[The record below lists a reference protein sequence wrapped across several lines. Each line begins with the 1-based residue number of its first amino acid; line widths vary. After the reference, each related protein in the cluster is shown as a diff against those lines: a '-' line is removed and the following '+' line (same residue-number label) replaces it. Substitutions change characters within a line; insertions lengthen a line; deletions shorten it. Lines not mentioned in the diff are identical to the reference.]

1 MATDTPTNQIARDQA
16 PESVTGVQLAQGI
29 GHRPVQGFW
38 GEAWSQVIR
47 RPGAIFGLAWISIVA
62 FFAVFAPFI
71 ASGHPLVMRQL
82 GGDQAGALTS
92 PLISTL
98 KATDILLLLGAITG
112 VTWMALPMKL
122 DRGTR
127 LGALIIAALHAGI
140 VVIIL
145 SLVSAKAASRDA
157 SDWLR
162 AAEQG
167 SLFAPLVCFGT
178 ALLIAVPT
186 LFLSPFERWGPRLVS
201 VGLVTAVV
209 GVVTTITWVTPIE
222 RYDYRQRQA
231 RGEIVPTY
239 TVIPFGPQQ
248 GDTTLN
254 IKPPGSNL
262 LRPAIDRFE
271 RDTTVRARLRAAVE
285 ADPSLS
291 AQTPRLRLAAIPAD
305 AEIVGVAAGEINTQA
320 ELLSVPAATIVADL
334 EAAVADGGLTTA
346 LDIIRWIDDRPIER
360 FHLGT
365 DSLGQ
370 DVLSQMLHACRLSI
384 SIGLVSTLIAVT
396 IGVTVGALMGYFG
409 GWIDLLLYRV
419 VEIFMSIPVL
429 FLLIVAAAVLPRNTY
444 VMMAIIGCV
453 TWTGSARFVRAEFF
467 KLRNQDFVQS
477 ARAVGLPLRS
487 ILFKHML
494 PNGVTPVLVDSS
506 FAIAAAILAEAVL
519 SYLGLGPANQA
530 SWGRLLSDATNQVG
544 AFVWWL
550 AIFPGVAIFLT
561 VLSYNLIGEAF
572 RDAIDPKLKKARV

>member
-1 MATDTPTNQIARDQA
+1 MATKPTNQPAPPARSQA

-47 RPGAIFGLAWISIVA
+47 RPGAIFGLSWISVIA
-62 FFAVFAPFI
+62 FFAVFAPFL
-71 ASGHPLVMRQL
+71 ASGHPLAVRE
-82 GGDQAGALTS
+82 GGTLTS
-92 PLISTL
+92 PLL
-98 KATDILLLLGAITG
+98 DNLRATDILLLLGAFAG
-112 VTWMALPMKL
+112 VVWMALPMKL

-127 LGALIIAALHAGI
+127 LGALLIACLQAGI
-140 VVIIL
+140 VIVIL
-145 SLVSAKAASRDA
+145 SVVSAKAAGRDA

-167 SLFAPLVCFGT
+167 RLFVPLVCSGT
-178 ALLIAVPT
+178 ALLVAIPM
-186 LFLSPFERWGPRLVS
+186 LFISPFERWLPRLAS
-201 VGLVTAVV
+201 VGLVAAVVAVITAV
-209 GVVTTITWVTPIE
+209 TWVTPIE

-231 RGEIVPTY
+231 AGEINPTY
-239 TVIPFGPQQ
+239 TVIPFSPQQ

-271 RDTTVRARLRAAVE
+271 RHTTVRARLRAAAE

-291 AQTPRLRLAAIPAD
+291 AQSPRQRLAAIPAD
-305 AEIVGVAAGEINTQA
+305 AEITSIAADEIKAQA
-320 ELLSVPAATIVADL
+320 QLLSVPAASLVADL
-334 EAAVADGGLTTA
+334 EAAVADARLTTA
-346 LDIIRWIDDRPIER
+346 LDIVRWIDDRPIER

-409 GWIDLLLYRV
+409 GWVDLLLYRV

-453 TWTGSARFVRAEFF
+453 TWTGSARFVRAEFY

-506 FAIAAAILAEAVL
+506 FAIAAAILAEATL

-550 AIFPGVAIFLT
+550 AIFPGLAIFLT

>member
-1 MATDTPTNQIARDQA
+1 MATKPTQQTARAPA

-47 RPGAIFGLAWISIVA
+47 RPGAIFGLSWISVIA
-62 FFAVFAPFI
+62 FFAVFAPFL
-71 ASGHPLVMRQL
+71 ASGHPLVMRE
-82 GGDQAGALTS
+82 GDTLTS
-92 PLISTL
+92 PLIDNL
-98 KATDILLLLGAITG
+98 KATDILLLLGAVSG
-112 VTWMALPMKL
+112 VVWMALPIKL

-127 LGALIIAALHAGI
+127 LGALLIACLQAGI
-140 VVIIL
+140 VIIIL
-145 SLVSAKAASRDA
+145 SFIAARASSRDA

-167 SLFAPLVCFGT
+167 RWFVPAVCFGVS
-178 ALLIAVPT
+178 LLVAIPV
-186 LFLSPFERWGPRLVS
+186 LFVSPFERWIPRLAS
-201 VGLVTAVV
+201 VGLMAVV
-209 GVVTTITWVTPIE
+209 VGLITTVTWITPIE

-231 RGEIVPTY
+231 AGQIAPTY
-239 TVIPFGPQQ
+239 TVIPFSPQQ

-271 RDTTVRARLRAAVE
+271 RHPTVRARLRAAMD

-291 AQTPRLRLAAIPAD
+291 SQSPRQRLAVIPAD
-305 AEIVGVAAGEINTQA
+305 QEITTIAADEIKAQA
-320 ELLSVPAATIVADL
+320 QLLSVPAATVAADL
-334 EAAVADGGLTTA
+334 QAAVAESRVANA
-346 LDIIRWIDDRPIER
+346 LHIVQWIDDRPIER

-370 DVLSQMLHACRLSI
+370 DVLSQLMHACRLSI

-409 GWIDLLLYRV
+409 GWVDLLLYRV

-453 TWTGSARFVRAEFF
+453 TWTGAARFVRAEFY

-506 FAIAAAILAEAVL
+506 FAIAAAILAEATL

-550 AIFPGVAIFLT
+550 AIFPGLAIFLT